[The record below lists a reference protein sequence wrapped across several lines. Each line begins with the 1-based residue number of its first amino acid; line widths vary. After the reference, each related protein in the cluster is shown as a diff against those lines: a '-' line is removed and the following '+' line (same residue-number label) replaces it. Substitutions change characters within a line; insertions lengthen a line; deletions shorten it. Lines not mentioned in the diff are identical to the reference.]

1 MNLFKRNRDV
11 ASVPAPPQSTLGSGD
26 VIPADTLGRLR
37 EGGNAALN
45 RATEVYRKNPKMGG
59 GLAVLAGAILL
70 NRMKHR

>member
-11 ASVPAPPQSTLGSGD
+11 ALRPAAPQSTLGDGD
-26 VIPADTLGRLR
+26 VIPADALGRLR
-37 EGGNAALN
+37 AGGTTALN
-45 RATEVYRKNPKMGG
+45 RATEVYRKNPKMVG